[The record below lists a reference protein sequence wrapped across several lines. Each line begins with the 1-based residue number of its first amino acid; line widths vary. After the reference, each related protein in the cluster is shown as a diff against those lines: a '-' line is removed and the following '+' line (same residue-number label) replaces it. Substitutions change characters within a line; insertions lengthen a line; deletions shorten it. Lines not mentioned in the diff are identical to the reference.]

1 MIFSLQLL
9 LTTAL
14 AASSPDWYP
23 TPEIGSITSDWA
35 DALGESMDILAQ
47 LTLPEKVNITTG
59 TGWRGGQCVGNTGA
73 VPRLG
78 IKGLCLQDGPL
89 GVRFA
94 DFVNVFPCQNAMA
107 ATFDRILVHQRGTA
121 IGRQSRLKGVDVHL
135 GPVVG
140 PLGRHATGG
149 RNWEGFSPDPYLSG
163 KLAFEAILGVQE
175 EGVLATIKHFIGNEQ
190 EHYRRAEEWRDGFG
204 FKDLKDAV
212 SSNIE
217 DRALHELYMWPFAD
231 AVRANV
237 GSVMCSYNYVNGTQ
251 ACQNSDL
258 LNGKL
263 KSELGFQGFVM
274 SDWFAQGSGV
284 SNALAGMDMSMPGN
298 DVDELETVFW
308 GEQLTRMV
316 ANGTLPEARLDDMV
330 LRILTPLIYFG
341 IDDRTPNFSSFVDT
355 TVGSPHPAAKH
366 SKKVKDVIT
375 NYHLDVRDQFA
386 ANVALDSARGAVVLL
401 FNDGILPLKNI
412 SAIGVFGVGSRLGP
426 NGAVCGENMQCSDG
440 ALIEGWGSGTA
451 YPTEYESPYE
461 ALHKKASLLEVPVT
475 GTTESWDM
483 RLPLELAGD
492 TDVNIV
498 YVLAN
503 SGESTANVDKNLGDR
518 RNVSLWHNGDELINT
533 VASQGQTV
541 VVVTTVGQVDMTAWL
556 NHPNISAV
564 LLTAPAGDYGGKAIA
579 DVLFGE
585 VNPSGKL
592 PYTIAAN
599 TSDYIPIVTKIPRDG
614 APQSDFVEGIYL
626 DYKWYDKFER
636 TPLYEFGYGLSYTTY
651 SFSNLHLDVKEI
663 SEFLPPR
670 PVPVQ
675 VTKPKMTNIDIED
688 LYVPNDFKMIDGL
701 VYPWI
706 LNASAPLADSQTQFP
721 FANGAGHVSDA
732 SGGVG
737 GHPWLWSNAVTVTHN
752 TTNCGDVAGR
762 VVSQLYVAFPETL
775 IDSPPVQLRGFDKS
789 KLLNP
794 GESQMTEYNLN
805 WRDLAIWDV
814 ELQSWRVQR
823 GEYSVYIGHSSREF
837 ELCETFTL

>member
-1 MIFSLQLL
+1 MLLFLL
-9 LTTAL
+9 LPTVL
-14 AASSPDWYP
+14 AYSPDWYP
-23 TPEIGSITSDWA
+23 TPEIGTVSNDWT
-35 DALGESMDILAQ
+35 DALAQSMSLLAQ

-59 TGWRGGQCVGNTGA
+59 TGWEGGQCVGNTGS

-94 DFVNVFPCQNAMA
+94 DFVTVFPCQNAMA

-121 IGRQSRLKGVDVHL
+121 IGTQSRLKGVDVHL

-140 PLGRHATGG
+140 PLGRHATAG

-175 EGVLATIKHFIGNEQ
+175 QGVLATIKHFIGNEQ
-190 EHYRRAEEWRDGFG
+190 EHYRRAEEWIDEFG
-204 FKDLKDAV
+204 FTNLKQAL
-212 SSNIE
+212 SSNID
-217 DRALHELYMWPFAD
+217 DRTLHEMYMWPFAD

-237 GSVMCSYNYVNGTQ
+237 GAVMCSYNEVNGSQ
-251 ACQNSDL
+251 ACQNSHL

-274 SDWFAQGSGV
+274 SDWFAQGNGV
-284 SNALAGMDMSMPGN
+284 ANALAGMDMSMPGN
-298 DVDELETVFW
+298 DVDEFQTVYW

-316 ANGTLPEARLDDMV
+316 SNGTLSESRLDDMV

-341 IDDRTPNFSSFVDT
+341 IDDRSPNFASFNDK
-355 TVGSPHPAAKH
+355 TVGSRYPAAKRPEQT
-366 SKKVKDVIT
+366 SDEII
-375 NYHLDVRDQFA
+375 NFHLDVRDQFA
-386 ANVALDSARGAVVLL
+386 ANVALESARGAIVLMV
-401 FNDGILPLKNI
+401 NDGILPLKDVD
-412 SAIGVFGVGSRLGP
+412 AIGVFGVGSRLG
-426 NGAVCGENMQCSDG
+426 AVCENMQCSEG

-451 YPTEYESPYE
+451 YPTEYQSPYE
-461 ALHKKASLLEVPVT
+461 ALHTKASLLNVAVT

-498 YVLAN
+498 YVLSN
-503 SGESTANVDKNLGDR
+503 SGEATASVDKNIGDR
-518 RNVSLWHNGDELINT
+518 NNVSLWHNGDELINA
-533 VASQGQTV
+533 VASQGKTV
-541 VVVTTVGQVDMTAWL
+541 VVITTVGQVDMSSWL
-556 NHPNISAV
+556 NHPNVSAV
-564 LLTAPAGDYGGKAIA
+564 LLTAPAGDYGGKAMA

-592 PYTIAAN
+592 PYTIAEDP
-599 TSDYIPIVTKIPRDG
+599 SDYIPIVSEIPPDG

-626 DYKWYDKFER
+626 DYRWYDKMEKL
-636 TPLYEFGYGLSYTTY
+636 PLYEFGYGLSYSNF
-651 SFSNLHLDVKEI
+651 SFSNMTLDVQPI

-670 PVPVQ
+670 PEPVHISKPQPRPITNDDLWVP
-675 VTKPKMTNIDIED
+675 K
-688 LYVPNDFKMIDGL
+688 DFHMIDGL

-706 LNASAPLADSQTQFP
+706 QNVSVPADDPEHP
-721 FANGAGHVSDA
+721 FIWANGAGHVSDA

-737 GHPWLWSNAVTVTHN
+737 GHPWLWSSVATVTHT
-752 TTNCGDVAGR
+752 TTNTGSVAGR
-762 VVSQLYVAFPETL
+762 VVSQLYVSFPQTL
-775 IDSPPVQLRGFDKS
+775 IDTPPVQLRGFDKS
-789 KLLNP
+789 KILSP
-794 GESQMTEYNLN
+794 GESQTTQYNLQ

-823 GEYSVYIGHSSREF
+823 GEYTVYIGHSSRVF
-837 ELCETFTL
+837 EVFQTFSV